1 MMQGRNRDG
10 FTQVSDLAT
19 DALAYFDMVVAQLKA
34 DGRVIDVPPDD
45 PEQMAINLFRKRG
58 YDLGGNGA
66 YDSLVLW
73 PSIMA
78 KMRADRMERMQCWM
92 LSGGFGT
99 GKTTCARLASEFAG
113 VEMVSSFD
121 LMFQLRDGMS
131 SLSAWKEA
139 TRIGTVT
146 ISGRAKGCDLIIDE
160 LGRENPNVSDY
171 GMVRNLMAECL
182 EQRLDLWPHI
192 RTYIV
197 TNKTPEELDAMY
209 GERFS
214 SRRTQVFFP
223 FMLVGPDRRGGD
235 IQPLEPPKENHFF

>member
-1 MMQGRNRDG
+1 MQRRDRDEFKRVG
-10 FTQVSDLAT
+10 DIAM
-19 DALAYFDMVVAQLKA
+19 DALEYFDRVVAQLKA
-34 DGRVIDVPPDD
+34 EGRVTDVPPDD
-45 PEQMAINLFRKRG
+45 PEQQAINLFRKRG

-66 YDSLVLW
+66 YENLPLW
-73 PSIMA
+73 AGIMA
-78 KMRADRMERMQCWM
+78 KMRADRMGGGKCWM

-99 GKTTCARLASEFAG
+99 GKTTCARLASEFSG
-113 VEMVSSFD
+113 VEMVTAFD
-121 LMFQLRDGMS
+121 LMFQLREGMS
-131 SLSAWKEA
+131 SLAAWKEA

-146 ISGRAKGCDLIIDE
+146 ITGRAKGCDLIIDE
-160 LGRENPNVSDY
+160 LGRENPRISDY
-171 GMVRNLMAECL
+171 GMVRNIMAECL

-235 IQPLEPPKENHFF
+235 IQPPEPPKANPFF